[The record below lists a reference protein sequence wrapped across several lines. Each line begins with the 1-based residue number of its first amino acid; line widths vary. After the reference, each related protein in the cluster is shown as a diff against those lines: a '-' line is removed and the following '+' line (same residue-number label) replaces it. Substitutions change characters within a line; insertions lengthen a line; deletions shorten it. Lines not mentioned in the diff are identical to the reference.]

1 MANRLRVR
9 IYNVRFGDAI
19 LVTVPDRDPTNGKLT
34 RRNILIDVGNSLNK
48 AGGADD
54 VFKPVV
60 ENIVKEL
67 RGRPLDL
74 YVMTHEHLDHV
85 QGLHYAERKI
95 YTNGWLKEHLNLD
108 TAWFTASAANDYYD
122 HHPEAKRKKQALVDA
137 YDEIAAYLGTRPA
150 SEPFRTLLE
159 INNPRSTKDCVD
171 YLKTLAPEDRTHYVH
186 RGLDVNDLHPFNE
199 ARFEIWAPEEDTSN
213 YYHQLT
219 HMDLEAGARA
229 GAIATSRSVIV
240 PPSGVDTGAFYDLV
254 EARSHGFAD
263 NLLAIDKAGN
273 NTSIV
278 LLLQWRGWRLLF
290 TADAEL
296 ASWRRMNAN
305 GMLKPVHFLKV
316 SHHGS
321 HNGTPPA
328 DLLNKVLPLPANGK
342 KKGRAIIST
351 WDGMYSGIPHEPTN
365 TKLRQRAR
373 LRSTLDQGN
382 KDRLYMDA
390 CFTA

>member
-1 MANRLRVR
+1 V
-9 IYNVRFGDAI
+9 
-19 LVTVPDRDPTNGKLT
+19 
-34 RRNILIDVGNSLNK
+34 LNK
-48 AGGADD
+48 EGGADD

-60 ENIVKEL
+60 QDIVKQL

-85 QGLHYAERKI
+85 QGLYYAERKI
-95 YTNGWLKEHLNLD
+95 YSNGWVKNRLSVD
-108 TAWFTASAANDYYD
+108 TAWFTASAAVDYYD
-122 HHPEAKRKKQALVDA
+122 HHPEAKRKKQALIEA
-137 YDEIAAYLGTRPA
+137 YDEIAAYLRTRPA

-171 YLKTLAPEDRTHYVH
+171 YLRTLAPENRTHYVY
-186 RGLDVNDLHPFNE
+186 RGLDVSGLHPFRE
-199 ARFEIWAPEEDTSN
+199 ARFEIWAPEEDTSE

-219 HMDLEAGARA
+219 PMALEAGARA
-229 GAIATSRSVIV
+229 SGTARSRSVLV
-240 PPSGVDTGAFYDLV
+240 PPSGVDAGAFYDLV

-278 LLLQWRGWRLLF
+278 LLLEWRGWRLLF
-290 TADAEL
+290 TGDAEL
-296 ASWRRMNAN
+296 ASWQRMHDE
-305 GMLKPVHFLKV
+305 GVLKPVHFLKV

-321 HNGTPPA
+321 HNGTPA
-328 DLLNKVLPLPANGK
+328 KDLLNKVLPLPTGGN

-351 WDGMYSGIPHEPTN
+351 WDGTYSGIPHAPTN
-365 TKLRQRAR
+365 TKLRDRVR

-382 KDRLYMDA
+382 RDRLHMDSY
-390 CFTA
+390 FTA